1 MTQLELPF
9 NEPPIA
15 STLNERGKSYG
26 DFTTQA
32 NLSQTLSAIWKQH
45 YYQTHHNEQLP
56 PFILEAVE
64 MILHKLARAA
74 NGNPLQIDTYRDVA
88 GYAQLV
94 VDALQQYPGAMDT
107 SVTTFPVVTKE
118 EIALTYS

>member
-1 MTQLELPF
+1 MTQLDLPF
-9 NEPPIA
+9 DEPPVA

-45 YYQTHHNEQLP
+45 YYQTHPSEQLP

-64 MILHKLARAA
+64 MILHKLARSA

-107 SVTTFPVVTKE
+107 SVTTFPVSTKE
-118 EIALTYS
+118 DVALSYS

>member
-1 MTQLELPF
+1 MTQLDLPF
-9 NEPPIA
+9 DEPSIT

-64 MILHKLARAA
+64 MILHKLARSA

-88 GYAQLV
+88 GYAQLI

-107 SVTTFPVVTKE
+107 SVTTFPVSTKE
-118 EIALTYS
+118 DIALSYS